1 MIRVLDKLLLF
12 LYSIAI
18 GAVAVIAFSAGV
30 YWFPEEWLNN
40 LVHNLYGGEYRWLQ
54 ATVIIVSTI
63 VLLISLRFLYLALRR
78 SNASAPSID
87 QRTEFGDIRIS
98 LETVENLALKAA
110 SRQKGV
116 KDLKARIRISEAGI
130 EVSLRAIAD
139 GESSIPTLTEE
150 IQRAVKSHVEEITGI
165 PVAGVSVFV
174 ANIIQTANFK
184 SRVE

>member
-1 MIRVLDKLLLF
+1 MIRVLDKFLLF
-12 LYSIAI
+12 LYSLAI
-18 GAVAVIAFSAGV
+18 GAVAVIAFCAGM
-30 YWFPEEWLNN
+30 YWFPEDWLSN
-40 LVHNLYGGEYRWLQ
+40 LVHNLYSGDYDWLQ
-54 ATVIIVSTI
+54 ATVLIVSVI
-63 VLLISLRFLYLALRR
+63 VFLISLRFFYVSLKR
-78 SNASAPSID
+78 SNASSPSID

-110 SRQKGV
+110 SRQRGV
-116 KDLKARIRISEAGI
+116 KELKARIRISEAGI

-139 GESSIPTLTEE
+139 GESSIPVLTEE